1 MPYNPKLHKYTH
13 YEVRA
18 DATLLD
24 WLLENIPGS
33 KTRTKATL
41 AGRGVRV
48 NNRTVTQ
55 YDHPLR
61 AGDVVS
67 VSQTKENDKFKSN
80 YIKVVYEDQWIVVVE
95 KAVGILSQMVGH
107 SPHNVKTLLD
117 KYFRAT
123 HQHCTAHV
131 VHRLDRDT
139 SGLMVYAKNVET
151 QQLLEHHWH
160 EMVYD
165 RRYVAV
171 VSGAIEQQQG
181 TIESFLKET
190 RDYTTY
196 SSPTDNGGKYALT
209 HYFTLDVSDRY
220 SLVEFRL
227 ETGRKNQ
234 IRVHAADIGHPVC
247 GDSKYGNGSNP
258 LHRLCLHAFLL
269 CMVHPVTHERME
281 FQTPIPTAF
290 RKLFD
295 QKLSSL

>member
-1 MPYNPKLHKYTH
+1 MAYNPKLHKYTH
-13 YEVRA
+13 YEVRG

-41 AGRGVRV
+41 VGRGVKV
-48 NNRTVTQ
+48 NNRTVTR

-61 AGDVVS
+61 KGDTVS
-67 VSQTKENDKFKSN
+67 VSQTKENNKFKSR
-80 YIKVVYEDQWIVVVE
+80 YIKVVYEDQWIIVIE
-95 KAVGILSQMVGH
+95 KAEGILSAMVGH

-117 KYFRAT
+117 KYLRDT
-123 HQHCTAHV
+123 RQRCTAHV
-131 VHRLDRDT
+131 VHRLDRET

-151 QQLLEHHWH
+151 QQILEHRWH

-171 VSGAIEQQQG
+171 LSGVMEQKEG
-181 TIESFLKET
+181 VVESYLKET
-190 RDYTTY
+190 RDYVSY
-196 SSPTDNGGKYALT
+196 SSPTDNGGKYAIT
-209 HYFTLDVSDRY
+209 HYFTLDKTSRY

-234 IRVHAADIGHPVC
+234 IRVHAAEMGHPVC
-247 GDSKYGNGSNP
+247 GDGKYGNGSDP

-269 CMVHPVTHERME
+269 CMVHPVTGERME
-281 FQTPIPTAF
+281 FETPVPTAF
-290 RKLFD
+290 RQLFE
-295 QKLSSL
+295 KE